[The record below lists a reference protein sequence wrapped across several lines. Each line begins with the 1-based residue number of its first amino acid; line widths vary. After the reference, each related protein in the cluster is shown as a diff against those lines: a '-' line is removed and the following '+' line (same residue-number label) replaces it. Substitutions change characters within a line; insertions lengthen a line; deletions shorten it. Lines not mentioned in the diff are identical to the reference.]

1 MRFSEA
7 ERFAALETGME
18 EESGMNGKKLVNDVL
33 RAAEIDAEE
42 TDRLKED
49 CGLDSLSLV
58 SVVVALEEAAGVT
71 FDDGDLDPA
80 ALRTV
85 RDLITLAEKY
95 L

>member
-1 MRFSEA
+1 
-7 ERFAALETGME
+7 
-18 EESGMNGKKLVNDVL
+18 MNGKKLVNDVL

-42 TDRLKED
+42 TDRLKEN

>member
-1 MRFSEA
+1 
-7 ERFAALETGME
+7 
-18 EESGMNGKKLVNDVL
+18 MNGTKLVNDVL

-58 SVVVALEEAAGVT
+58 SVVVALEEVAGVT

-80 ALRTV
+80 TLRTV

>member
-1 MRFSEA
+1 
-7 ERFAALETGME
+7 
-18 EESGMNGKKLVNDVL
+18 MNGKKLVNDVL

-58 SVVVALEEAAGVT
+58 SVVVALEEAAGVA

-85 RDLITLAEKY
+85 RDLVTLAEKY